1 MKKGFTLVELMI
13 VIGIIG
19 VLMGVI
25 LGVTSRS
32 GDSAQAA
39 KCMTNMK
46 NLAMAVQSAATE
58 ANYYPVAGSVVRMQ
72 QSKKKGQ
79 SNTQATYSEQT
90 GWISW
95 NSRGV
100 FDDEG
105 KTTSRPSPNEI
116 SMYEKDDMTAL
127 YALTNGCLW
136 KYTNGNRAGYTCPMH
151 LKKKP
156 GARWSYLMNA
166 RFGWNATSDH
176 AYSSTWRFIKYGALA
191 ADRTLLFAEV
201 PFDGPH
207 SWMPEN
213 GASGTDGDA
222 VLQYDGCDKT
232 ARVAKGG
239 ANGQEHI
246 GANHKQGRDWF
257 AHVAFADGHVEKI
270 RALKDGEEL
279 KKLTTFLCEG
289 RAYTEA
295 SGRYEELD

>member
-58 ANYYPVAGSVVRMQ
+58 ANYYPVAGSVARM
-72 QSKKKGQ
+72 KTETKRGQ
-79 SNTQATYSEQT
+79 NSTTTFTEQA

-95 NSRGV
+95 NSKDA
-100 FDDEG
+100 FP
-105 KTTSRPSPNEI
+105 TTSMPSPSEI

-166 RFGWNATSDH
+166 RFGWNANPSH
-176 AYSSTWRFIKYGALA
+176 AYGPSWRFVKYGTIA
-191 ADRTLLFAEV
+191 ADRTLLFGEV
-201 PFDGPH
+201 PFDGPN
-207 SWMPEN
+207 SWMPEA
-213 GASGTDGDA
+213 GAQGTDGDA

-232 ARVAKGG
+232 ARVAQGG
-239 ANGQEHI
+239 ANGHEHI

-270 RALKDGEEL
+270 RALKDGDEL
-279 KKLTTFLCEG
+279 KRLTTFLCEG
-289 RAYTEA
+289 KAYTESA
-295 SGRYEELD
+295 GRYEELD